1 MALSGG
7 RPMLCYDPH
16 RYDDTRR
23 GYDDTC
29 QPPFLREC
37 QEAYAAGQNLDE
49 IVSDDSGW
57 SGERSRLYQAAYDG
71 WSESV
76 QWLLEHGADP
86 NADGT
91 DSGMKPLHIA
101 AGSVGIPDA
110 RSLKCSALL
119 LDAGAFVNTLNRGG
133 RPPLCY
139 AATYGNMETLK
150 LLLSRGASVEASFVC
165 GGNAETAARRRGNED
180 AADLLADVGT
190 AGGWAAYVSAPRIEL
205 LEFRRRLPT
214 LRREP
219 PSAPAPLERLFAD
232 PKVPDDVFTH
242 VFSFWRSSRD
252 YPPPLPPPK
261 TARKAKVWTLE
272 AVEKLTVPKLKS
284 ELKKLKLDQ
293 AGRKAELK
301 QRLLEG
307 LGLAKAE

>member
-1 MALSGG
+1 MS
-7 RPMLCYDPH
+7 PDDPH
-16 RYDDTRR
+16 SYDNV
-23 GYDDTC
+23 C

-37 QEAYAAGQNLDE
+37 QEAYLAGENLDE
-49 IVSDDSGW
+49 IVSEDW
-57 SGERSRLYQAAYDG
+57 SGERTRLYQSANDA

-119 LDAGAFVNTLNRGG
+119 LDAGAFVNARNDYGF
-133 RPPLCY
+133 PPLFY
-139 AATYGNMETLK
+139 AAAYGNMETLK
-150 LLLSRGASVEASFVC
+150 LLLSRGASLEASFVDE
-165 GGNAETAARRRGNED
+165 GHAGNVETAARRRGNED
-180 AADLLADVGT
+180 AAELLTDVGT
-190 AGGWAAYVSAPRIEL
+190 AGGWAAYVSEPRIEL

>member
-1 MALSGG
+1 MS
-7 RPMLCYDPH
+7 PDDPH
-16 RYDDTRR
+16 SYDNV
-23 GYDDTC
+23 C

-37 QEAYAAGQNLDE
+37 QEAYLAGENLDE
-49 IVSDDSGW
+49 IVSEDW
-57 SGERSRLYQAAYDG
+57 SGERTRLYQAANDA

-119 LDAGAFVNTLNRGG
+119 LDAGAFVNARNDYGF
-133 RPPLCY
+133 PPLFY
-139 AATYGNMETLK
+139 AAAYGNMETLK
-150 LLLSRGASVEASFVC
+150 LLLSRGASLEASFVDE
-165 GGNAETAARRRGNED
+165 GHAGNVETAARRRGNED
-180 AADLLADVGT
+180 AAELLTDVGT
-190 AGGWAAYVSAPRIEL
+190 AGGWAAYVSEPRIEL